1 MADYLY
7 RHHKVRDA
15 YSIGRTLGTTALLD
29 RIAEEHGLKLD
40 EVNVAA
46 KWNPKATDWDEQG
59 GFNFSNEKNILRW
72 HARGDT
78 LYDVIIPE
86 GEEVLDVRNSKTPHG
101 IFRAG
106 KIIVTNPRKMTDE
119 LAMEL
124 YKKSAMPELTYYKT
138 MAAMAMKG
146 FKETCLQL
154 IRDRVT
160 KENVDVVISEYED
173 FNRPGHSEGMN
184 EEVYYGILDVLKEI
198 QSDLLISIPIDKE
211 PYEKDLTDDAV
222 INLTGQSGSGKST
235 YARKYNPEEYVI
247 VDTDDIFNEDRFHH
261 ATGINHELGQMF
273 REKYETMPT
282 LGNDFDLIYQDILD
296 YCKRYDKPIVI
307 DCAQFHCVKEPSI
320 LKGKMVIMR
329 TSIDNC
335 YQRCLNRYQKEHPNC
350 KIVFVGPCSA
360 KKLEASRKAVRSD
373 VDFVLTFEE
382 LMGLFEA
389 KEVDFNTL
397 ESKPLKN
404 ETTADGRGFAVAGG
418 VAQAVVNVCKKMAPE
433 REIKVKAT
441 QGLRNCKAMLEDAK
455 KGKYDGY
462 LLEGMAC
469 PYGCASGA
477 GTITQ
482 PTKTKALVGV
492 SQRETPLKNSL
503 ESVYSDRLEE
513 LEERGV

>member
-1 MADYLY
+1 MKYVKLIY
-7 RHHKVRDA
+7 
-15 YSIGRTLGTTALLD
+15 GTASGLD
-29 RIAEEHGLKLD
+29 RNFHYKLD

-59 GFNFSNEKNILRW
+59 GFNFSNEENILRW
-72 HARGDT
+72 LARGDT

-146 FKETCLQL
+146 FKEPCLQL

-160 KENVDVVISEYED
+160 KENVDLVISEYED

-211 PYEKDLTDDAV
+211 LYEKDL
-222 INLTGQSGSGKST
+222 
-235 YARKYNPEEYVI
+235 
-247 VDTDDIFNEDRFHH
+247 TDDIFNEDRFHH

-350 KIVFVGPCSA
+350 SQ
-360 KKLEASRKAVRSD
+360 
-373 VDFVLTFEE
+373 EE
-382 LMGLFEA
+382 LNDYANHKKSIYKWYKGSNRF
-389 KEVDFNTL
+389 L
-397 ESKPLKN
+397 EKIDQMN
-404 ETTADGRGFAVAGG
+404 
-418 VAQAVVNVCKKMAPE
+418 
-433 REIKVKAT
+433 KVKS
-441 QGLRNCKAMLEDAK
+441 K
-455 KGKYDGY
+455 
-462 LLEGMAC
+462 
-469 PYGCASGA
+469 
-477 GTITQ
+477 
-482 PTKTKALVGV
+482 
-492 SQRETPLKNSL
+492 
-503 ESVYSDRLEE
+503 
-513 LEERGV
+513 

>member
-1 MADYLY
+1 MKYVKLIY
-7 RHHKVRDA
+7 
-15 YSIGRTLGTTALLD
+15 GTASGLD
-29 RIAEEHGLKLD
+29 RNFHYKLD

-59 GFNFSNEKNILRW
+59 GFNFSNEENILRW
-72 HARGDT
+72 LARGDT

-86 GEEVLDVRNSKTPHG
+86 GEEVLDVRNSNTPHG

-160 KENVDVVISEYED
+160 KENVDLVISEYED

-273 REKYETMPT
+273 RKKYETMPT

-350 KIVFVGPCSA
+350 SQ
-360 KKLEASRKAVRSD
+360 
-373 VDFVLTFEE
+373 EE
-382 LMGLFEA
+382 LNDYANHKKSIYKWYKGSNRF
-389 KEVDFNTL
+389 L
-397 ESKPLKN
+397 EKIDQMN
-404 ETTADGRGFAVAGG
+404 
-418 VAQAVVNVCKKMAPE
+418 
-433 REIKVKAT
+433 KVKS
-441 QGLRNCKAMLEDAK
+441 K
-455 KGKYDGY
+455 
-462 LLEGMAC
+462 
-469 PYGCASGA
+469 
-477 GTITQ
+477 
-482 PTKTKALVGV
+482 
-492 SQRETPLKNSL
+492 
-503 ESVYSDRLEE
+503 
-513 LEERGV
+513 